1 MTQCQQHFFDKH
13 QFLLNKSRIFF
24 HSPFFATNNFR
35 INFQQ
40 QQLSR
45 SPSINCLIFILMTR
59 STNLRGF
66 STNILTPQGFEQI
79 TWYILCHNVSKYQR
93 SHSPPNS
100 VFEFSIAIDYNKFS
114 PLWVI
119 PFDSIENQHAGLI
132 ELDFSNEF
140 SPMTGNKCFWI
151 QKSITTIK
159 NYYWTGIDSKLFN
172 QISKISQLFNFHPVD
187 FSVLTFGWF
196 MIIPH
201 KQWRLNFKIERYQEH
216 WHVMNFN

>member
-100 VFEFSIAIDYNKFS
+100 VFEFSIAIDCNKFS

-132 ELDFSNEF
+132 ELDFSNDF
-140 SPMTGNKCFWI
+140 SPMTGTNVSEF
-151 QKSITTIK
+151 K
-159 NYYWTGIDSKLFN
+159 NRLPP
-172 QISKISQLFNFHPVD
+172 SKIITEQALIQNYSTRFLTFHPVLISIQSI
-187 FSVLTFGWF
+187 FSFWF
-196 MIIPH
+196 LVDSWLFHTNNEDWIS
-201 KQWRLNFKIERYQEH
+201 K
-216 WHVMNFN
+216 